1 MCLCAET
8 DERTNAT
15 KEPRCREMPR
25 DDDILVKI
33 YERSTR
39 DRRVNGPLRIVDGSA
54 SRLVGIFPP
63 FPNVV
68 VLDETSEITSTSLS
82 VRAVN

>member
-1 MCLCAET
+1 
-8 DERTNAT
+8 
-15 KEPRCREMPR
+15 MPR

-54 SRLVGIFPP
+54 LSARRNFSPVSQRRHTRRNIWN
-63 FPNVV
+63 NVD
-68 VLDETSEITSTSLS
+68 LII
-82 VRAVN
+82 RACG